1 MKDLAELAFAPLVGL
16 PMFGL
21 HRASSVLIVQFG
33 EARVIDGLNGDRT
46 VGAFALHVSCAWRL
60 SEGQVIRV
68 ASGDLFTPVDP
79 DADLETFDW
88 DVPGANWWDVKVAEF
103 LADHSTPLVV
113 TTFVCD
119 DLSGVRLV
127 LTDGVE
133 LEVFPNS
140 SAAPHVD
147 SEYWRV
153 LRPGESDVHIVAG
166 TFGIVMDQET

>member
-1 MKDLAELAFAPLVGL
+1 MKDLAEVAFAPLVGL
-16 PMFGL
+16 PMFGM
-21 HRASSVLIVQFG
+21 HRASSILTVQFG
-33 EARVIDGLNGDRT
+33 EPRAIGGVHGDRT

-60 SEGQVIRV
+60 SDAQTIRV
-68 ASGDLFTPVDP
+68 ASADLFTPADP

-88 DVPGANWWDVKVAEF
+88 DVPGANWWDVRVAEF
-103 LADHSTPLVV
+103 LADHPTPPVV

-119 DLSGVRLV
+119 DLAGVRLV

-147 SEYWRV
+147 TEYWRV
-153 LRPGESDVHIVAG
+153 LRPGEPDAHIVAG
-166 TFGIVMDQET
+166 TFGIVMEQES